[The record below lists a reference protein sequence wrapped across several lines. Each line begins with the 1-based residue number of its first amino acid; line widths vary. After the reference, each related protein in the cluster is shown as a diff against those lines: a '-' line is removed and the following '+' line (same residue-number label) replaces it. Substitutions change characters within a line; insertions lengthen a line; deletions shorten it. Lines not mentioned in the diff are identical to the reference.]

1 MAKYAVTPEGV
12 AALKKC
18 SSSLTQSLE
27 TVKAAITD
35 ISTLA
40 ADNKEGLGP
49 HADEVESIISD
60 LQVFTKDAQTPV
72 DTLSKKLDG
81 LAAKYDGII
90 AKKLGGSGKK

>member
-18 SSSLTQSLE
+18 STSLTQSLE
-27 TVKAAITD
+27 TVKSAITD

-40 ADNKEGLGP
+40 TDNKEGLGP
-49 HADEVESIISD
+49 HADEVESIISS
-60 LQVFTKDAQTPV
+60 LQSFTKDAQTPV

-81 LAAKYDGII
+81 LAGRYNAII

>member
-1 MAKYAVTPEGV
+1 MAKYKVNPEGV

-27 TVKAAITD
+27 IVKNATTEL
-35 ISTLA
+35 STLA
-40 ADNKEGLGP
+40 SDNKEGLGP
-49 HADEVESIISD
+49 HADEVESIIND

-81 LAAKYDGII
+81 LAVKYDGII
-90 AKKLGGSGKK
+90 AKKFGGSGKK